1 MMQIKHPLRALGLL
15 VAMLALP
22 LLAPAQISVGLS
34 INIAPPM
41 LPVYVQPPVPGP
53 DYLWAPGYWA
63 WGPDGYYWVPGTWV
77 LAPTPGFLWTPGYWG
92 WGGGV
97 YLWHAGYWGPHV
109 GFYGGVNY
117 GFGFGGHGYEGG
129 YWNGGHFFYNTAV
142 VNVGGAAQVGF
153 TYSRPVMAGEVVRTS
168 FNGGPGGVTA
178 QPNAEEQQAARES
191 HVPATPMQLRHE
203 TRASTQH
210 NQLAS
215 VNHGAPQM
223 AATTRASQ
231 FANPQRSQRNAMRPG
246 PGPRPGSVPGP
257 RSQPQP
263 GPRNQ
268 PRAPT
273 GGQAGRVPPRPSHAP
288 KPENEQHGR

>member
-1 MMQIKHPLRALGLL
+1 MMPIKNPLRALGLL
-15 VAMLALP
+15 AAMLAMP
-22 LLAPAQISVGLS
+22 LLASAQVSVGLS
-34 INIAPPM
+34 INVAPPM

-117 GFGFGGHGYEGG
+117 GFGFGGHGFEGG
-129 YWNGGHFFYNTAV
+129 YWNGGHFLYNSAV
-142 VNVGGAAQVGF
+142 VNVGAAHVGF
-153 TYSRPVMAGEVVRTS
+153 VYSRPVMAGAIVRTS
-168 FNGGPGGVTA
+168 FNGGPGGITA
-178 QPNAEEQQAARES
+178 QPNAEEQQAAREA
-191 HVPATPMQLRHE
+191 HVPATPMQMQHE

-210 NQLAS
+210 NLLAS
-215 VNHGAPQM
+215 VNHGAPRM
-223 AATTRASQ
+223 AATAKAAQ
-231 FANPQRSQRNAMRPG
+231 FASPQRSQRNAMRPG
-246 PGPRPGSVPGP
+246 PGPRPGAE
-257 RSQPQP
+257 P

-268 PRAPT
+268 PHAPNGGHTGRAPP
-273 GGQAGRVPPRPSHAP
+273 ARPAHAP
-288 KPENEQHGR
+288 RPENEHRGG